1 LLKTGEMSK
10 SAKAT
15 KLALSLPRDAKG
27 KFLPRGSKNL
37 FKKKVK
43 RNGNTHK
50 TSHKNGRK
58 RKRTAHGS
66 HLGASSILDLLDPIQ
81 DVISL
86 LSPLLGGSHTAKHKK
101 QQEDFRKLITG
112 TATIT
117 AKRKTPMKRKRNNN
131 GSRVD
136 VFPNFLTGVIS
147 QVAADSFATVLVPT
161 PIPRIQTTRSGNRAT
176 VMELLWIEVLFPNID
191 LSNALAN
198 IVAFFSIGTPP
209 TIVLPFNNPRVIAEV
224 RVDSHVNTS
233 GAFVTQQPYIYQMQS
248 MDGHGYL
255 LAAESFHVSIFSA
268 GTGIIN
274 DGQWRMYYRFIDI
287 PLSEFIGLVQSTQQ

>member
-1 LLKTGEMSK
+1 MSK

-43 RNGNTHK
+43 KNNKTHK
-50 TSHKNGRK
+50 SSHKNGRK
-58 RKRTAHGS
+58 RQRTSHGS
-66 HLGASSILDLLDPIQ
+66 HLGAGSILELLNPIQ

-86 LSPLLGGSHTAKHKK
+86 LAPLLGGSHTKAHAKR
-101 QQEDFRKLITG
+101 QANFQKLITG
-112 TATIT
+112 TATST
-117 AKRKTPMKRKRNNN
+117 VTRKKSTMKRKRNNN
-131 GSRVD
+131 GGRID

-147 QVAADSFATVLVPT
+147 QTVADTFATVLVPT

-176 VMELLWIEVLFPNID
+176 VMELLWIEVLFPNIE
-191 LSNALAN
+191 LSAALAN
-198 IVAFFSIGTPP
+198 ITIFFSIGTPP
-209 TIVLPFNNPRVIAEV
+209 AVVLPFNNPRVIAEV
-224 RVDSHVNTS
+224 RIDSHVSSAT

-255 LAAESFHVSIFSA
+255 LAAESFHASIFSA
-268 GTGIIN
+268 GTQIIN